1 MWNAFP
7 HLFLSVLAVHCR
19 RGKFCV
25 WWGVSDQGEGHAEG
39 GLGGLKGAIIQH
51 TQWELCDSGH
61 SGAVG
66 RGGAPAVPCH
76 NVFGQTEEACILHP
90 SVWVDEGGQ
99 NGSWYLT
106 GSDLIWFP
114 LSSIA
119 VLFLMFGASFIP
131 CVFVLNEAHNQNTA
145 PLPWNHLTRSRSTD
159 TKPHP
164 EAVLLSWR
172 DSGSCCLWDWPAE
185 RFGFLLLLL
194 YLETSSRGYFCWN
207 VICSS
212 RRLIRVRKVRS
223 DVCRIPRHAVCP
235 PIEAKWLIVHRFG
248 FSHLVAHVINIYWS
262 WRCLYHKTWR
272 LNWLN

>member
-1 MWNAFP
+1 MHSP
-7 HLFLSVLAVHCR
+7 TSSSQCSLSIVGGGSFVCGGGWAT
-19 RGKFCV
+19 RGRV
-25 WWGVSDQGEGHAEG
+25 TQREGSG
-39 GLGGLKGAIIQH
+39 G
-51 TQWELCDSGH
+51 WR
-61 SGAVG
+61 V
-66 RGGAPAVPCH
+66 
-76 NVFGQTEEACILHP
+76 
-90 SVWVDEGGQ
+90 
-99 NGSWYLT
+99 
-106 GSDLIWFP
+106 P
-114 LSSIA
+114 LSSTLNGSFVTAATVERWEGAGLLQCPVIM
-119 VLFLMFGASFIP
+119 FLDRQRRRASFIP
-131 CVFVLNEAHNQNTA
+131 VFELMRGAEWKLIPDGLRSNLISTLVHCCFVPYVRSVFYPMCVFVLNETHNQNTA

-235 PIEAKWLIVHRFG
+235 PIKAKWLIVHRFG
-248 FSHLVAHVINIYWS
+248 FSHLVAHVISIYWS
-262 WRCLYHKTWR
+262 WRCLYHKAWR